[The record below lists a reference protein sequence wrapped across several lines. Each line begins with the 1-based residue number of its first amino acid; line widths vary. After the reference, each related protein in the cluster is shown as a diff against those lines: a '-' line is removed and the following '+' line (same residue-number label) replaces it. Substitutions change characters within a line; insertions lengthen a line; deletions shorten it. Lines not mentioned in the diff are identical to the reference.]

1 MKTNASKP
9 HLLIPL
15 DGLIFAIGFPLL
27 PLTRWLQ
34 EFGSIGH
41 LVRYELTWWAAT
53 LLLLVYARRVE
64 NTSWR
69 QLGFTRLKKG
79 DWLLV
84 VVAALGMLLILA
96 AVYYLLFPLLR
107 ITESTQINQLLQ
119 TPLWWRILST
129 VRAAVSEEVFY
140 RGFGLQEVE
149 RLMGGKWIGAAV
161 SLAFFT
167 LAHAPAWGW
176 MHLIPAF
183 LGGLLLTLLF
193 LRRRNLWVNM
203 ACHFLV
209 DLTAVL

>member
-1 MKTNASKP
+1 VVGSDPTPAGLRKKGRKY
-9 HLLIPL
+9 LLAPAWIHAL
-15 DGLIFAIGFPLL
+15 EKRGLAIGCGCGIGDVADTRSRLL
-27 PLTRWLQ
+27 
-34 EFGSIGH
+34 S
-41 LVRYELTWWAAT
+41 
-53 LLLLVYARRVE
+53 
-64 NTSWR
+64 
-69 QLGFTRLKKG
+69 
-79 DWLLV
+79 
-84 VVAALGMLLILA
+84 
-96 AVYYLLFPLLR
+96 PLLR

-176 MHLIPAF
+176 THLIPAF